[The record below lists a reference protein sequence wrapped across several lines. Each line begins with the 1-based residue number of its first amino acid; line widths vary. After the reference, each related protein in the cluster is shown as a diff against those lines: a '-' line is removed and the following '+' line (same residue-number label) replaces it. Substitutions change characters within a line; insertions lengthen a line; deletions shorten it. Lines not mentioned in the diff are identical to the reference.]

1 MPNIFTCDQ
10 EWFLKLK
17 DEQPKVIVTLY
28 RGEDDKLNEWLEKLN
43 GLEDSGTALFVIHEG
58 SCGSAMADKLGLKQ
72 DGETIV
78 FKKGQEVGRLTPD
91 DIEASL
97 SKVKELAV

>member
-1 MPNIFTCDQ
+1 M
-10 EWFLKLK
+10 
-17 DEQPKVIVTLY
+17 
-28 RGEDDKLNEWLEKLN
+28 DDK
-43 GLEDSGTALFVIHEG
+43 I
-58 SCGSAMADKLGLKQ
+58 GLKQ